1 MWFATLI
8 ALACAIRAWR
18 RVRKIEARNEADNT
32 VYRSEKLLKENGD
45 KLSGDNKG
53 KIEKAIA
60 EVKEAL
66 KGTDTAALK
75 SASERLNEAWQG
87 ISAELYKAAQ
97 QQAGPQ
103 PGAAGPEPQ
112 GPSGGESKDKDKDVI
127 DAEVVDDKK

>member
-1 MWFATLI
+1 
-8 ALACAIRAWR
+8 
-18 RVRKIEARNEADNT
+18 
-32 VYRSEKLLKENGD
+32 LKENGD

-75 SASERLNEAWQG
+75 SATERLNEAWQG
-87 ISAELYKAAQ
+87 VSAELYKAAQ
-97 QQAGPQ
+97 EKRGPQAGGE
-103 PGAAGPEPQ
+103 PGAGPGPQAETEP
-112 GPSGGESKDKDKDVI
+112 GGKGKDDVI